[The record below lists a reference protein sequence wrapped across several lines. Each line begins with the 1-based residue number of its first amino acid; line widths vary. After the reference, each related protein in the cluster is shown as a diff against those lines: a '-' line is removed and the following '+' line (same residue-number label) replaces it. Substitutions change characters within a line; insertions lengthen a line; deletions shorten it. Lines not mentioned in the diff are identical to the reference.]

1 MDFTNYLANKLISAT
16 VRAIPFTT
24 PVNVYLALFT
34 TDPTKEAVG
43 DEVEAESYN
52 RQPITMTE
60 PEDGVSANASQIDFS
75 VATGNWGNVG
85 WVGIFDQEVAGNL
98 MYFTALDNSKE
109 ILTGDQFRVDVDKLN
124 LQLT

>member
-1 MDFTNYLANKLISAT
+1 MDFTNYLADKLINAT
-16 VRAIPFTT
+16 VRAESYAT
-24 PVNVYLALFT
+24 PLNVYLALYT

-60 PEDGVSANASQIDFS
+60 PNDGVSDNASQIDFA
-75 VATGNWGNVG
+75 VATGNWGNIG
-85 WVGIFDQEVAGNL
+85 WVGICDQEVAGNL

>member
-1 MDFTNYLANKLISAT
+1 MDFTNYLADKLINAT
-16 VRAIPFTT
+16 VRAEPFTS
-24 PVNVYLALFT
+24 PVNAYLALYT

-52 RQPITMTE
+52 RQPITMKA
-60 PEDGVSANASQIDFS
+60 PNDGVSTNASQIDFS